1 MTLSKKIKF
10 LIALFFC
17 MDMCIVRA
25 TPEDD
30 VLGVIFCIGAAATG
44 VYGVYYRVFLRQ
56 ANRQILKKGK
66 ELLASTKNL
75 NFEFREYARSHQ
87 NSKRV
92 LSLDTEYKEKIE
104 SAMSKL
110 TDVKILMNSRNDF
123 FWNCLYKERFEEHC
137 KDSNLLSKHLK
148 VDLEILEARA
158 KLDRLNKVFR
168 KHSQESNMNNVAS
181 LIVFDHTELFPL
193 IEADKILVRTLLLLD
208 HYAPDIECSADFRA
222 WIEKISEDIAQSNEL
237 TQQVKNSEIYKQ
249 KQARIQRA
257 IELEEAKIAE
267 AEGNAELAHA
277 QANRQNAEAFKNRL
291 DSARNAA
298 IAYQGLRNDG
308 KVAKELIGAAFPKK

>member
-30 VLGVIFCIGAAATG
+30 ALGVILCIGAAATG
-44 VYGVYYRVFLRQ
+44 VYGVYYRVFLRE

-66 ELLASTKNL
+66 ELLASTQTL
-75 NFEFREYARSHQ
+75 HFEFRKYASSYQ
-87 NSKRV
+87 NDKRE
-92 LSLDTEYKEKIE
+92 LWRDKKYKETIE
-104 SAMSKL
+104 DAVSKS
-110 TDVKILMNSRNDF
+110 TDVEILMNSRKVF
-123 FWNCLYKERFEEHC
+123 FWNGWYKKPFEEHC
-137 KDSNLLSKHLK
+137 KDSNLVLKHLE

-181 LIVFDHTELFPL
+181 LIVLDHKELFPL
-193 IEADKILVRTLLLLD
+193 IEANEILVRTLVLLD
-208 HYAPDIECSADFRA
+208 HYAADIECSADLRA
-222 WIEKISEDIAQSNEL
+222 WIENISENITTSKEL

-277 QANRQNAEAFKNRL
+277 QANKQNAEAFKNRL